1 MPGRR
6 ERDVPCVAVKQ
17 RATDLCLELLD
28 LAAERGLS
36 DVELRGRTREVQLFA
51 ENDESRQQA
60 SLRIHAP
67 EYKSP
72 VISISLRRPRR
83 ILSCSLP
90 RYRATA
96 LPRQHP
102 TGRQPSNRER
112 IPIGCRTSRVCD
124 GRAERW
130 WILSR
135 LGRVLSQV
143 LSGRGRLARGGCPLE
158 LQGETED
165 QGSRRPQRRQA
176 KDAEYRCWYRALE
189 EQQAGVAGC
198 QSDD

>member
-1 MPGRR
+1 MLSFAAAR
-6 ERDVPCVAVKQ
+6 VKFSSSQ
-17 RATDLCLELLD
+17 RTTKAGNKPASGSMRLSINRPLSLFPFADHGGYCL
-28 LAAERGLS
+28 
-36 DVELRGRTREVQLFA
+36 V
-51 ENDESRQQA
+51 
-60 SLRIHAP
+60 
-67 EYKSP
+67 
-72 VISISLRRPRR
+72 
-83 ILSCSLP
+83 

-143 LSGRGRLARGGCPLE
+143 LSGRGRLARGGCPIE
-158 LQGETED
+158 LQGATED